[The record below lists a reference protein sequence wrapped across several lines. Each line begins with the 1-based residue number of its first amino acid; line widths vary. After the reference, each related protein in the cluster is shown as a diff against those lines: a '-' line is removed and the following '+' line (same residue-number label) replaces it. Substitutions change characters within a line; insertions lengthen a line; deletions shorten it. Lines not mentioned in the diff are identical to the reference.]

1 MDLTNLN
8 KFVYVYL
15 LKKEVQKLKKTK
27 IFFIFDFQFKY
38 SFKITNRLIM
48 ANNILIVGS
57 GKRKKQA
64 NLKSLLILIRELEL
78 AIALSSVFTPSQSKQ
93 LEAAIIKLVKQLP

>member
-1 MDLTNLN
+1 
-8 KFVYVYL
+8 
-15 LKKEVQKLKKTK
+15 
-27 IFFIFDFQFKY
+27 
-38 SFKITNRLIM
+38 M
-48 ANNILIVGS
+48 ANNTLIVGS

-64 NLKSLLILIRELEL
+64 NLKFLLILIRELEL